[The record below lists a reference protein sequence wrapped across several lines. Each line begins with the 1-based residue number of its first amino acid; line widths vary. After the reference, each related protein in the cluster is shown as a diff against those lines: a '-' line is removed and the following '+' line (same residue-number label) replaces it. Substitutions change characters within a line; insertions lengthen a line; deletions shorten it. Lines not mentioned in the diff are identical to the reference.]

1 MDYGTECP
9 NRGGAAPPVGQVGPC
24 QTARVG
30 WGARLAAIGVEARTA
45 LTGVDPGF
53 ERLRLAGVAVVA
65 MALAVGTMSVVRAA
79 TGEPVTVVLI
89 AAVLAMISNLAVN
102 EPNLPRLRATT
113 SLMAV
118 PALVAVAAGTL
129 LAPYRLIADVVF
141 VAVMIGA
148 VLVRRTGP
156 RGTALGMASV
166 MGFFFTQFL
175 QASLAQ
181 LPSLLLAAA
190 LGVGSTLLLRGW
202 LLAEHPQRTVERML
216 RAFRAHVHAL
226 VDATG
231 ALLAADPDDHDG
243 RVLARRLQASRAR
256 QTRMNATALLVAE
269 RLDRL
274 QERPS
279 EETASELPRHLL
291 GSNGAQAARLELWL
305 LDTELAA
312 ERLAVTARRLVSGD
326 TAEGPTTEQRRALRA
341 GLRSLAT
348 ATATGAPV
356 GRRSMLL
363 DAARRSVTPL
373 VVETDG
379 LGDRAQRV
387 AFAVARL
394 ADALDPD
401 PAAART
407 VPAHETSPDMPEP
420 PEEPPPTAATPTGPA
435 ANTRQAVQVGVATTL
450 AIIGG
455 ELVSPARWYWAVLT
469 AFVVF
474 TGTTSRGDVLT
485 RGSQRLVGTVAGVV
499 AGMALAVLVAGHELL
514 ALALMMACV
523 FLALYL
529 VRLSQALMAFWITAV
544 LALLYGLIGQF
555 SVETLLLRV
564 AETAVGAAAGM
575 LAGFLV
581 LPVRTRQA
589 FGEALDAAVAAADA
603 VLAAATAHLLG
614 RPGAGTVDLARDM
627 DDALATLRLRAQPL
641 DSRFSWLGGRTRSSY
656 HRAVR
661 VLGAVDHYTR
671 RLARVADG
679 ITDPEWAATLEPA
692 VARVRANLAGLR
704 DLVDS
709 EGRTGEV
716 RSAEDLVDAAEAAAA
731 RHRDRRKRAELL
743 TVARLLRRTDQTVVG
758 LATSLG
764 GVREPDAAED
774 SATGRGQRPESL
786 DA

>member
-1 MDYGTECP
+1 MAWGT
-9 NRGGAAPPVGQVGPC
+9 RFAA
-24 QTARVG
+24 
-30 WGARLAAIGVEARTA
+30 ARTT
-45 LTGVDPGF
+45 LTGVDPGL
-53 ERLRLAGVAVVA
+53 ERLRFAGVAVLA
-65 MALAVGTMSVVRAA
+65 MALAVAAMTVVRAT

-102 EPNLPRLRATT
+102 EPTLPRLRATT
-113 SLMAV
+113 ALMAP
-118 PALVAVAAGTL
+118 PALAAVAAGTL
-129 LAPYRLIADVVF
+129 LAPYRLLADAVF
-141 VAVMIGA
+141 VAVMVGA
-148 VLVRRTGP
+148 VLIRRSGP

-175 QASLAQ
+175 QASVTQ

-190 LGVGSTLLLRGW
+190 LGIGSTLLLRGW
-202 LLAEHPQRTVERML
+202 LLAESPRRTVDRML
-216 RAFRAHVHAL
+216 RAFHAHVHGVVA
-226 VDATG
+226 ATG
-231 ALLAADPDDHDG
+231 TLLATDPDDT
-243 RVLARRLQASRAR
+243 ARRLQASRAR

-274 QERPS
+274 PDD
-279 EETASELPRHLL
+279 PDD
-291 GSNGAQAARLELWL
+291 AARLELRL

-312 ERLAVTARRLVSGD
+312 ERLAVTARRLVSGAD
-326 TAEGPTTEQRRALRA
+326 GPSTEQRRALRA
-341 GLRSLAT
+341 GLRDLAAAT
-348 ATATGAPV
+348 ATRTPV
-356 GRRSMLL
+356 DRRRELL

-373 VVETDG
+373 VAETDG

-401 PAAART
+401 ATST
-407 VPAHETSPDMPEP
+407 VPAHPGSPDLPEP
-420 PEEPPPTAATPTGPA
+420 APDPQPAAAPTGPTTT
-435 ANTRQAVQVGVATTL
+435 TRQAAQVGVATTL

-474 TGTTSRGDVLT
+474 TGTTSRGDVLA
-485 RGSQRLVGTVAGVV
+485 RGSQRLVGTIAGVA
-499 AGMALAVLVAGHELL
+499 AGMALAVLVTGHELL
-514 ALALMMACV
+514 ALGLLLACV

-564 AETAVGAAAGM
+564 AETAVGAVAGM

-614 RPGAGTVDLARDM
+614 RPAPGTVELARDM
-627 DDALATLRLRAQPL
+627 DDALATLWQRGRPL
-641 DSRFSWLGGRTRSSY
+641 DSRLTWLRSSTRSSY
-656 HRAVR
+656 HRTVR

-671 RLARVADG
+671 RLVRVADG
-679 ITDPEWAATLEPA
+679 VTVPEWAPTLEPA
-692 VARVRANLAGLR
+692 VARVRANLAALR
-704 DLVDS
+704 DLVHS
-709 EGRTGEV
+709 EGRTGDV
-716 RSAEDLVDAAEAAAA
+716 RSAEDVVDAAEAAAA
-731 RHRDRRKRAELL
+731 RHRDPRERAELL

-758 LATSLG
+758 LAASLG
-764 GVREPDAAED
+764 GVREPDAAETD
-774 SATGRGQRPESL
+774 QRDQRPESL

>member
-1 MDYGTECP
+1 MG
-9 NRGGAAPPVGQVGPC
+9 
-24 QTARVG
+24 
-30 WGARLAAIGVEARTA
+30 IEARTT
-45 LTGVDPGF
+45 LTGVDPGL
-53 ERLRLAGVAVVA
+53 ERLRLGGVAVA
-65 MALAVGTMSVVRAA
+65 SMTLAVSAMSVVRTL

-102 EPNLPRLRATT
+102 EPSLARLRATT
-113 SLMAV
+113 ALMAV

-148 VLVRRTGP
+148 VLVRRFGP

-175 QASLAQ
+175 QASIAQ

-216 RAFRAHVHAL
+216 RAFRAHVHGL

-231 ALLAADPDDHDG
+231 ALLATDPDDHDG
-243 RVLARRLQASRAR
+243 RVLARRLQATRAR
-256 QTRMNATALLVAE
+256 QTRMNATALLVVE

-274 QERPS
+274 QEQPADES
-279 EETASELPRHLL
+279 ATELPRHLL
-291 GSNGAQAARLELWL
+291 GSTGAQAARLELWL

-312 ERLAVTARRLVSGD
+312 ERLAVTTRRLVSGTVTD
-326 TAEGPTTEQRRALRA
+326 GKAAEGPSTEQRRALRA

-356 GRRSMLL
+356 GRRPMLL
-363 DAARRSVTPL
+363 DAARRSVAPL

-379 LGDRAQRV
+379 LGDRTQRV

-407 VPAHETSPDMPEP
+407 APAHETSPDMPEP
-420 PEEPPPTAATPTGPA
+420 PEESPPTTAAPAGPG

-450 AIIGG
+450 AIVGG
-455 ELVSPARWYWAVLT
+455 ELISPARWYWAVLT

-514 ALALMMACV
+514 ALVLLLACV

-614 RPGAGTVDLARDM
+614 RPGAGTVDLAREM

-671 RLARVADG
+671 RLVRVADG
-679 ITDPEWAATLEPA
+679 VTDPEWAPTLEPA

-716 RSAEDLVDAAEAAAA
+716 RSAEDVVDAAEAAAA

-774 SATGRGQRPESL
+774 APTARDTGRGQAPESL